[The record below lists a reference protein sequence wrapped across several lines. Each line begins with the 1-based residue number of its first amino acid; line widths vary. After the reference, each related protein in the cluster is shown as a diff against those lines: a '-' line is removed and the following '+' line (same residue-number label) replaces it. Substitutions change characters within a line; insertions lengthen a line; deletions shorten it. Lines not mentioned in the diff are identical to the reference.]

1 MVVIPAHNAGD
12 TLPGLLA
19 ALMPQARAAG
29 AEVVVVDSG
38 CTDATPAIA
47 REAGATVVVADR
59 RGASAARNRGTRAD
73 TAELVAFLDSDCIP
87 QPHWLERLVAAIED
101 DPGLG
106 AVGGRVVAA
115 PSDQLLQRH
124 AERRAHVSQETA
136 FADLRMPYVLT
147 ANCCYRREVLERLG
161 GFNED
166 LRSSED
172 VELAWR
178 MQRELGLA
186 PRYVG
191 DAMVEHVHRAT
202 VRGIWRQWVRYGWG
216 SVQLARLYPPSSQRG
231 KRTNPAS
238 WVAARAGASLR
249 ALMMLPLRRAE
260 LLDVVS
266 PALEFMEMVAA
277 RVGKLQARLAER
289 R

>member
-19 ALMPQARAAG
+19 ALMPQARSAG
-29 AEVVVVDSG
+29 AQVVVVDSR

-47 REAGATVVVADR
+47 RGAGATVVVADR
-59 RGASAARNRGTRAD
+59 RGASAARNRGVRAD
-73 TAELVAFLDSDCIP
+73 TAELIAFLDSDCVP
-87 QPHWLERLVAAIED
+87 QPHWLERLVTAIEG
-101 DPGLG
+101 DPAIG

-115 PSDQLLQRH
+115 PSEKLLQRH

-136 FADLRMPYVLT
+136 LADRRMAYVLT

-161 GFNED
+161 GFNEE
-166 LRSSED
+166 LRSAED
-172 VELAWR
+172 VDLAWR

-191 DAMVEHVHRAT
+191 DAVVEHVHRT
-202 VRGIWRQWVRYGWG
+202 TLRGIWRQWVRYGWG
-216 SVQLARLYPPSSQRG
+216 SVQLARLYPSKSGWRR
-231 KRTNPAS
+231 RTNL
-238 WVAARAGASLR
+238 AAWFGRRAGASLH
-249 ALMMLPLRRAE
+249 ALVMLPLRRAE

-277 RVGKLQARLAER
+277 RVGKLQARRAER